1 MIDACDTGCSRPNAD
16 VSPGSDGPS
25 LTMSTDVMT
34 VPLSEL
40 SDERDSTTAQS
51 ADADAGSGNRHVLN
65 AEHARSR
72 TTRRSV
78 SAVGAAGGDESALGR
93 GWASSGAAV
102 TLEIPDQLTRGSF
115 RIPLRL
121 LDGRHTLTPSADPLR
136 WSTGISSRFSPRP
149 SHVAAMSIPSALV
162 PGLQRL
168 RPLAPH
174 DRTPSSPTVHSAPPS
189 EGDWRFSSTR
199 RTRSRDTRAAISAAR
214 AATSIADCAPT
225 PRRSPVS
232 TRDFP
237 GTWTA
242 PRPWFRSRTA

>member
-78 SAVGAAGGDESALGR
+78 SAVGGAGGGGKAVGR
-93 GWASSGAAV
+93 GGGSARGAG
-102 TLEIPDQLTRGSF
+102 TI
-115 RIPLRL
+115 
-121 LDGRHTLTPSADPLR
+121 
-136 WSTGISSRFSPRP
+136 GISC
-149 SHVAAMSIPSALV
+149 
-162 PGLQRL
+162 Q
-168 RPLAPH
+168 
-174 DRTPSSPTVHSAPPS
+174 
-189 EGDWRFSSTR
+189 
-199 RTRSRDTRAAISAAR
+199 
-214 AATSIADCAPT
+214 
-225 PRRSPVS
+225 
-232 TRDFP
+232 
-237 GTWTA
+237 
-242 PRPWFRSRTA
+242 

>member
-78 SAVGAAGGDESALGR
+78 SAVGAARGPGKAVGR
-93 GWASSGAAV
+93 GVGSSAGAV
-102 TLEIPDQLTRGSF
+102 SF
-115 RIPLRL
+115 GNP
-121 LDGRHTLTPSADPLR
+121 DPL
-136 WSTGISSRFSPRP
+136 
-149 SHVAAMSIPSALV
+149 
-162 PGLQRL
+162 
-168 RPLAPH
+168 
-174 DRTPSSPTVHSAPPS
+174 
-189 EGDWRFSSTR
+189 
-199 RTRSRDTRAAISAAR
+199 
-214 AATSIADCAPT
+214 AT
-225 PRRSPVS
+225 
-232 TRDFP
+232 
-237 GTWTA
+237 
-242 PRPWFRSRTA
+242 

>member
-78 SAVGAAGGDESALGR
+78 SAVGAAGGDESAFGR
-93 GWASSGAAV
+93 GGGSSRAPVKLGN
-102 TLEIPDQLTRGSF
+102 PHQLTTGRF
-115 RIPLRL
+115 TIPLL
-121 LDGRHTLTPSADPLR
+121 
-136 WSTGISSRFSPRP
+136 
-149 SHVAAMSIPSALV
+149 
-162 PGLQRL
+162 
-168 RPLAPH
+168 
-174 DRTPSSPTVHSAPPS
+174 PP
-189 EGDWRFSSTR
+189 
-199 RTRSRDTRAAISAAR
+199 A
-214 AATSIADCAPT
+214 
-225 PRRSPVS
+225 V
-232 TRDFP
+232 
-237 GTWTA
+237 
-242 PRPWFRSRTA
+242 

>member
-78 SAVGAAGGDESALGR
+78 SAGGAAGGGEKAVGR
-93 GWASSGAAV
+93 GGAPAGRAGNMGN
-102 TLEIPDQLTRGSF
+102 PGQLT
-115 RIPLRL
+115 
-121 LDGRHTLTPSADPLR
+121 
-136 WSTGISSRFSPRP
+136 
-149 SHVAAMSIPSALV
+149 
-162 PGLQRL
+162 
-168 RPLAPH
+168 
-174 DRTPSSPTVHSAPPS
+174 
-189 EGDWRFSSTR
+189 
-199 RTRSRDTRAAISAAR
+199 
-214 AATSIADCAPT
+214 
-225 PRRSPVS
+225 
-232 TRDFP
+232 
-237 GTWTA
+237 
-242 PRPWFRSRTA
+242 